1 MKTTIFILLSI
12 AMFIVNKPNTQVP
25 SAVYSWNN
33 FKVKKQETRESRQ
46 IFEGHTTH
54 LEYFE
59 SHATTLFPGEMP
71 HGSHTHSDDDE
82 LILVREG
89 TIKITTEKT
98 SKVLGPGGIALI
110 LPGEEHGLENIGDE
124 KATYYIMKFRS
135 KKPMDIL
142 RSNEAGGSIFVDR
155 SELEF
160 IGKEN
165 KGRWNYFDRPTASC
179 SDFEMHAT
187 QLQARVMSHP
197 PHTHETEEI
206 LLMLQGD
213 AIMHIDGVDYQT
225 SAGDVIFLDSMVP
238 HGITNAGDTPCEYF
252 AFQWE

>member
-1 MKTTIFILLSI
+1 MKSIIVTLLSI
-12 AMFIVNKPNTQVP
+12 AMILNNNSTSQVP
-25 SAVYSWNN
+25 SAVYSWTN
-33 FKVKKQETRESRQ
+33 FKVKKQKTRESRQ

-59 SHATTLFPGEMP
+59 CHATTLFPGEMP
-71 HGSHTHSDDDE
+71 HGSHTHSNDDE

-110 LPGEEHGLENIGDE
+110 LPGEEHGLENIGDG

-135 KKPMDIL
+135 KNPLDIP
-142 RSNEAGGSIFVDR
+142 RSEEAGGSIFVDR
-155 SELEF
+155 SELKF

-165 KGRWNYFDRPTASC
+165 KGRWNYFDRPTAAC

-187 QLQARVMSHP
+187 RLEARVQSHP
-197 PHTHETEEI
+197 PHVHDQEEI
-206 LLMLQGD
+206 LLMLEGN
-213 AIMHIDGVDYQT
+213 ATMHIDGKEYKTTV
-225 SAGDVIFLDSMVP
+225 GDVIFLDSQVP

-252 AFQWE
+252 AFQWK